1 MTYFHTKY
9 SMKGATLLEVM
20 ISVLLLTFG
29 ILALMA
35 AQLRSVASIGEA
47 ENRSIVSQAAEA
59 LAEGM
64 QMNADL
70 TKNGTTY
77 RRRYSN
83 YVTKES
89 KQLDL
94 GGAATAPTSLNGTNI
109 TKATLAAKHLAEFE
123 YVLSTQL
130 PNVSVLAYAIC
141 LDKPDATP
149 LVFADDG
156 KLTDNCA
163 SNTSA
168 PNTSAPNN
176 SANYT
181 TMIKIAWRMGN
192 ANGTDAKQQ
201 STTYTYMLE
210 VGN

>member
-1 MTYFHTKY
+1 MKNMTYFHTKY

-64 QMNADL
+64 QMNAVL

-83 YVTKES
+83 YVPKSTPLNPGS
-89 KQLDL
+89 
-94 GGAATAPTSLNGTNI
+94 AVTVPTSLNGTNI
-109 TKATLAAKHLAEFE
+109 TKAALAAKHLDEFE

-130 PNVSVLAYAIC
+130 PNVSVLAYTIC
-141 LDKPDATP
+141 LDKPDAEAP
-149 LVFADDG
+149 VLADDG
-156 KLTDNCA
+156 ALTNNC
-163 SNTSA
+163 
-168 PNTSAPNN
+168 APNN
-176 SANYT
+176 NANDT
-181 TMIKIAWRMGN
+181 NMIKIAWRMGN
-192 ANGTDAKQQ
+192 ANGTDANQQ

>member
-1 MTYFHTKY
+1 MKNMTYFHTKY

-64 QMNADL
+64 QMNATL

-77 RRRYSN
+77 RHRYSN
-83 YVTKES
+83 YVQNS
-89 KQLDL
+89 KLL
-94 GGAATAPTSLNGTNI
+94 HPGSAGTAPASLNGTGI
-109 TKATLAAKHLAEFE
+109 TKAALAAKHLAEFE

-141 LDKPDATP
+141 LDKPNATP
-149 LVFADDG
+149 PV
-156 KLTDNCA
+156 LTDGGALTNNC
-163 SNTSA
+163 
-168 PNTSAPNN
+168 APNN
-176 SANYT
+176 NANDT
-181 TMIKIAWRMGN
+181 NMIKIAWRMGN
-192 ANGTDAKQQ
+192 ANGTDNNQQ

>member
-1 MTYFHTKY
+1 MKNMTYFHTKY

-35 AQLRSVASIGEA
+35 AQLRSVASISEA

-64 QMNADL
+64 QMNAVL

-83 YVTKES
+83 YVPKS
-89 KQLDL
+89 KPLYP
-94 GGAATAPTSLNGTNI
+94 GSAVIAPTFLNGTNI
-109 TKATLAAKHLAEFE
+109 TKAELAAQHLAEFE

-149 LVFADDG
+149 PVLGDG
-156 KLTDNCA
+156 GALTDNCA
-163 SNTSA
+163 
-168 PNTSAPNN
+168 PNN
-176 SANYT
+176 NEHNT
-181 TMIKIAWRMGN
+181 NMIKIAWRMGN
-192 ANGTDAKQQ
+192 ANGTDKNQQ

>member
-1 MTYFHTKY
+1 MKNTTYFRTKH

-64 QMNADL
+64 QMNAVL
-70 TKNGTTY
+70 TKSGTTY

-83 YVTKES
+83 YVTRS
-89 KQLDL
+89 KPLYP
-94 GGAATAPTSLNGTNI
+94 GSAVTAPTSLNGANI
-109 TKATLAAKHLAEFE
+109 TKAALATKHLAEFE

-130 PNVSVLAYAIC
+130 PNVSVLAYTIC

-149 LVFADDG
+149 PVLADSG
-156 KLTDNCA
+156 ALTANC
-163 SNTSA
+163 
-168 PNTSAPNN
+168 APNN
-176 SANYT
+176 NANDT
-181 TMIKIAWRMGN
+181 NMIKIAWRMGN
-192 ANGTDAKQQ
+192 ANGTDANQQ
-201 STTYTYMLE
+201 STTYTYMLK